1 MGHNKKEGIC
11 MDFIERI
18 VNDPIDTVVIKEN
31 YISFGYLKR

>member
-18 VNDPIDTVVIKEN
+18 VNDPIDTVVIMKK
-31 YISFGYLKR
+31 IIKVMDI